1 MWTTSLLKKIR
12 HQSQSARTG
21 WEWSPIRKS
30 SGTVFIEGVF
40 YANEPR
46 MNERGGWSRMT
57 SYEQPKFE
65 RTSFIQREEFPM
77 KEWIFVAH
85 SSPTHFPTV
94 RKTHSM
100 NIFVSSINMYHFTWE
115 CNRKLPVISCETL
128 FHVISP
134 FWVSHVFHWK
144 RIRNQDEKL
153 HLSFSSTKTLPGH
166 LKAVKSRNALFLPLK
181 VVGSTSNQT
190 CRNAQ
195 KILPIW
201 SNKKVVFLTGSY
213 SKTRVANKE
222 TEKEEKKEKE
232 TENTEKKKSSQHFR
246 LRFWS

>member
-1 MWTTSLLKKIR
+1 VRELDENDPPFGKVQELISSKK
-12 HQSQSARTG
+12 
-21 WEWSPIRKS
+21 
-30 SGTVFIEGVF
+30 FF

-46 MNERGGWSRMT
+46 MNEMGGWSRMT
-57 SYEQPKFE
+57 SYEHPKFE
-65 RTSFIQREEFPM
+65 RTSFIQREEFQM
-77 KEWIFVAH
+77 KKWYLVAH

-100 NIFVSSINMYHFTWE
+100 TTCDSSMNMYHFTRE
-115 CNRKLPVISCETL
+115 CNRKLPVIPCETL